1 MRRPARSVSLCLGL
15 LTACLSVAAL
25 TAAPAGASPVTTAH
39 AAAQHA
45 RASASNSWIQLSN
58 RYSGRC
64 IDDPGQSWTA
74 GQPLQQYDCN
84 LTAAQQW
91 ETTTDSNGYTI
102 IYNNQN
108 GLCIADEGGW
118 IGNGV
123 PVIQTYCDGSAAEEW
138 NLTPVPGLSSTYYL
152 SSPVNQWRVLSVPNW
167 GVNNR
172 DPLQV
177 LSCACGAYQQW
188 ILTYFIDLRGSIR
201 KSATRP
207 PAS

>member
-1 MRRPARSVSLCLGL
+1 MSRPARSVSTFLGL
-15 LTACLSVAAL
+15 LTACLCVTAFI
-25 TAAPAGASPVTTAH
+25 AAPAGASPVTTSR
-39 AAAQHA
+39 AAAGSL
-45 RASASNSWIQLSN
+45 RASGSSSWIQLSN

-64 IDDPGQSWTA
+64 IDDPYQSWSA
-74 GQPLQQYDCN
+74 GQPLQQYSCN

-91 ETTTDSNGYTI
+91 ETTTDANGYTI

-118 IGNGV
+118 IGDGV

-138 NLTPVPGLSSTYYL
+138 QFTPVPGLGSTYYL

-167 GVNNR
+167 GTDNG

-177 LSCACGAYQQW
+177 LGCGCGAYQQW
-188 ILTYFIDLRGSIR
+188 VLEYVVNFGSGV
-201 KSATRP
+201 KKTFAQP

>member
-15 LTACLSVAAL
+15 LTACLSLAAVN
-25 TAAPAGASPVTTAH
+25 AAPAGASPVTPAH
-39 AAAQHA
+39 AAAA
-45 RASASNSWIQLSN
+45 GLPASGLSSWVEISN

-64 IDDPGQSWTA
+64 IDDPGQSSTP

-84 LTAAQQW
+84 HSAAQQW
-91 ETTTDSNGYTI
+91 EIWTDAKGYSV

-108 GLCIADEGGW
+108 GLCITDNGGW

-123 PVIQTYCDGSAAEEW
+123 PVVQDYCDSAADEW
-138 NLTPVPGLSSTYYL
+138 QLTPVPGLGSTNYL

-167 GVNNR
+167 GVNNG

-177 LSCACGAYQQW
+177 LSCGCGAYQQW
-188 ILTYFIDLRGSIR
+188 IFTYVIDLRGSI
-201 KSATRP
+201 KKTPFRP
-207 PAS
+207 PAN